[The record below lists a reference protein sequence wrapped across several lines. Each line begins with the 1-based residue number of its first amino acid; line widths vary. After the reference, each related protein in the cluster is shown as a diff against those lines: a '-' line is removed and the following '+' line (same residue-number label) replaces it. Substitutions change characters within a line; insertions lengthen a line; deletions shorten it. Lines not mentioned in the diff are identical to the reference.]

1 MDAIETLMNEH
12 RTIERA
18 IDALVSFADAV
29 GRKTTDD
36 PGEKVELGRFITFIR
51 EFADAHHHGKEEDI
65 LFAAMVEA
73 GFPRNGGPIAVMLS
87 EHDQGRGYVRVLA
100 ELSARPGAWSA
111 DDRQRLAEAAHGY
124 GNLLRGHIHKEDVIL
139 YPMAEQRLPPE
150 VLARV
155 SADCE
160 AYDAK
165 KTGSG
170 EHERLH
176 KLAEE
181 LVGCHA
187 PLTRDESP
195 QRSASGFGGC
205 C

>member
-18 IDALVSFADAV
+18 IDALVSFADEV
-29 GRKTTDD
+29 RRKTTDD
-36 PGEKVELGRFITFIR
+36 RGQKDELGRFVTFIR
-51 EFADAHHHGKEEDI
+51 DFADSCHHGKEEDI

-73 GFPRNGGPIAVMLS
+73 GFPRQAGPIAVMLM
-87 EHDQGRGYVRVLA
+87 EHDHGRAHVRALA
-100 ELSARPGAWSA
+100 ELAAQEAAWSTE
-111 DDRQRLAEAAHGY
+111 DRQRLAEHANGY
-124 GNLLRGHIHKEDVIL
+124 ADLLRAHIHKEDAIL
-139 YPMAEQRLPPE
+139 YPMAEQRLPPDVQE
-150 VLARV
+150 RV

-160 AYDAK
+160 AYEAR

-176 KLAEE
+176 RLAEE
-181 LVGCHA
+181 LVARHA
-187 PLTRDESP
+187 ALSRPVTA
-195 QRSASGFGGC
+195 QRPHLGC